1 MQLDKTQ
8 ISIRERTLPE
18 IMDLALQVIRV
29 HAVALLA
36 MFALGAVPMI
46 LLNTWLIGDWVVTE
60 FDEDWSQGYIWLM
73 IFLVALETPLA
84 TAPTTLYLG
93 QVMFQDRWEV
103 RRLVTD
109 FFRGLPQLFWYQIV
123 ARGIFVVPS
132 VVLVLPLLAPYAIW
146 PYLSEVILLERNPMF
161 RGRERRLTTY
171 RRSKVLHTAASGDLF
186 ARWMLS
192 TIAGIPM
199 IVAMWMSLWML
210 QSMLTGV
217 WHSQYVGMVVYLQ
230 VAVWLVVDFFA
241 VVRFLAYLDQ
251 RIRREGWEVEL
262 SMRAEAARL
271 ARHMA

>member
-1 MQLDKTQ
+1 MQLDQTR
-8 ISIRERTLPE
+8 ISIRERALPE

-29 HAVALLA
+29 HALGLLA

-60 FDEDWSQGYIWLM
+60 FDENWSGVYIWLM
-73 IFLVALETPLA
+73 VFLVALETPLA
-84 TAPTTLYLG
+84 TAPATLYLG

-103 RRLVTD
+103 RRLVAD
-109 FFRGLPQLFWYQIV
+109 FFHSLPQLFWYQVV

-132 VVLVLPLLAPYAIW
+132 VVLIVPLLAPYAIW

-161 RGRERRLTTY
+161 RRHERRMTTY
-171 RRSKVLHTAASGDLF
+171 RRSKVLHTAASSDLF

-192 TIAGIPM
+192 TVAGIPM
-199 IVAMWMSLWML
+199 IMALWFSLLML
-210 QSMLTGV
+210 QGMLSGIS
-217 WHSQYVGMVVYLQ
+217 HSQYVGMVVYLQ
-230 VAVWLVVDFFA
+230 IAVWLVVDFFA

-262 SMRAEAARL
+262 SMRAEATRL
-271 ARHMA
+271 ARHPV